1 MAPSPED
8 HKFKS
13 SNQQQ
18 QQRVTALEMKQTNEK
33 RVFLV

>member
-13 SNQQQ
+13 SSQQ